1 MAETSVKRATDE
13 DINQYFQIDA
23 LTKSGKKAQTPRWG
37 LKPISSQ
44 RPLSSSRMVLAV
56 SKGSSIQVRNADD
69 SKVGKVDLA
78 NKHTRNQAPLRDLEN
93 KLSAVS
99 ISGTPKEP
107 SGTSKKTPGKV
118 LNSSSV
124 VDRFIPSR
132 SSQNIE
138 QSTFLLSGKKEKLSP
153 GTQEY
158 QDFLYSH
165 MTAENPQRRILPIAS
180 CDAKS
185 TSIRTPHELVR
196 SANRT
201 TFKPSARDRRVIP
214 SEEEQIL
221 DAPRVLDDYCKYI
234 CVCMYCVV
242 IHCCYPLYRPQ
253 LGRLESVEC
262 SCNSPFRC
270 CLLMEC

>member
-1 MAETSVKRATDE
+1 MAETSLKRATDE

-37 LKPISSQ
+37 LKPISSH
-44 RPLSSSRMVLAV
+44 RPLSSSRMVLPV
-56 SKGSSIQVRNADD
+56 SKGSSIQVRNADN
-69 SKVGKVDLA
+69 SKVAPDLA
-78 NKHTRNQAPLRDLEN
+78 NKHMRNQAPLRDLEN

-158 QDFLYSH
+158 QEFLYSH

-234 CVCMYCVV
+234 CVYVRCAV
-242 IHCCYPLYRPQ
+242 IHYYHLFYRPQ
-253 LGRLESVEC
+253 LGRLESIKC
-262 SCNSPFRC
+262 SRNSPLQC
-270 CLLMEC
+270 CLPMEC